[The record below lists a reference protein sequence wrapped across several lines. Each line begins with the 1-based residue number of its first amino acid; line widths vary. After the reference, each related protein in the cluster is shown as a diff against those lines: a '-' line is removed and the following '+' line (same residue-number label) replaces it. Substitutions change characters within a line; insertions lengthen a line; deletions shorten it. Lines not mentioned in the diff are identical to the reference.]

1 MFVGEGNVDGSK
13 ECSQA
18 KGGLWSS
25 EMRSRGP
32 ASLCSIL
39 DLLVSINLIKVPAPS
54 TAVPLR
60 LEATLLRRIF
70 DATVTSSALLRL
82 ANEPFPL
89 NFPYVNDG

>member
-39 DLLVSINLIKVPAPS
+39 DLLVSL
-54 TAVPLR
+54 
-60 LEATLLRRIF
+60 
-70 DATVTSSALLRL
+70 SSFRS
-82 ANEPFPL
+82 
-89 NFPYVNDG
+89 YKGGS